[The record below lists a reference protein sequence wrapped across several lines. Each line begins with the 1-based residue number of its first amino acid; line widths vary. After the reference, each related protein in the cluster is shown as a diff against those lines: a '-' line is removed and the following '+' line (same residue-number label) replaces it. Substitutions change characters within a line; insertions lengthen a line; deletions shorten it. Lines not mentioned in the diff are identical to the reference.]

1 MTVNTRENL
10 GTRRIPKLPE
20 PRFPDADAIVHEG
33 SIARRHTSKVEV
45 LLVNPPSPDGG
56 IWIRTQHRV
65 GRRSRENMIWPQVSL
80 AQMAALLV
88 PDYSV
93 EIVDAIA
100 LRMGWPEFE
109 ALLRDRRPK
118 YYLTQV
124 TAPTLTNDMYGAFLA
139 KSLEAVT
146 MAFGT
151 HVTPMARETLRAFP
165 ALDYVLRGEPEM
177 TLRELIDTYEVAN
190 KRWVVGEDG
199 RLFDPNSEEPAQG
212 HAILWKM
219 WTESDPTW
227 KPAWTFPAEQSG
239 GNGHKPSANAVPVL
253 PALAVVKNQ
262 AALPLPGDAQLASI
276 KGLGWRREGEIA
288 LNWDRPFFRSLDD
301 LPIPLHKMLPLEKYL
316 MPMIKGPYTFIVTS
330 RGCPAGCKYCIKH
343 VSYQYSVRLR
353 SPEKLHEEI
362 QQLYDLGVHHIHM
375 YADLFTVNREQV
387 IELCNLL
394 IEKGPKITWTSNSR
408 VDYVDEEMLTLM
420 GKAGCNLIS
429 WGIESG
435 NEMILKKA
443 HKGYRMEQAY
453 NALNWAHKAGIK
465 NWGYFII
472 GLPGETVETIQETI
486 EFSKKLPLDI
496 ALFHVAAPYPGTPFF
511 FEVVENGWFRQGVNW
526 EEVDMDQAT
535 VLDYPDLKAEDLL
548 YWQKRAFREWAFRP
562 GPILTFLKGMNTWA
576 GFKSAVDIGLQTLGW
591 LRG

>member
-1 MTVNTRENL
+1 MLETNLRENL

-20 PRFPDADAIVHEG
+20 PRFPNADQIVRQG
-33 SIARRHTSKVEV
+33 AIARKRASKVDI

-80 AQMAALLV
+80 AQMAALLY

-93 EIVDAIA
+93 EVVDAIA
-100 LRMGWPEFE
+100 LRMTWKAFE
-109 ALLRDRRPK
+109 ELLKDRRPR

-124 TAPTLTNDMYGAFLA
+124 TAPTLTNDMYGVFLA
-139 KSLEAVT
+139 KSLEATT

-151 HVTPMARETLRAFP
+151 HVTPMAHETLLAFP

-177 TLRELIDTYEVAN
+177 TLRELIDTCEVVQG
-190 KRWVVGEDG
+190 RWQVNDEGKLSDAKTG
-199 RLFDPNSEEPAQG
+199 EPAQG
-212 HAILWKM
+212 HHYTWKM

-227 KPAWTFPAEQSG
+227 RPAWTYPGKESEKNNGSEPA
-239 GNGHKPSANAVPVL
+239 KLVL
-253 PALAVVKNQ
+253 PILP
-262 AALPLPGDAQLASI
+262 AAQSTPETPRPSNEQLASI
-276 KGLGWRREGEIA
+276 KGLGWRQNGKIVV
-288 LNWDRPFFRSLDD
+288 NWDRPFFRSLDD
-301 LPIPLHKMLPLEKYL
+301 LPIPLHHLLPLDSYR
-316 MPMIKGPYTFIVTS
+316 MPIIKGPYTFIVTS

-353 SPEKLHEEI
+353 SPEKLLEEI
-362 QQLYDLGVHHIHM
+362 QLLYQQGIHHIHM
-375 YADLFTVNREQV
+375 YSDLFTVNRDQV
-387 IELCNLL
+387 IELCHLL
-394 IEKGPKITWTSNSR
+394 IDKGPKITWTCNSR
-408 VDYVDEEMLTLM
+408 VDYVDEEMLNLM

-435 NEMILKKA
+435 SEMVLKKA

-453 NALNWAHKAGIK
+453 NALRWAKKAGIK

-472 GLPGETVETIQETI
+472 GLPGETLDTIKETMV
-486 EFSKKLPLDI
+486 FSKKLPLDI

-511 FEVVENGWFRQGVNW
+511 FEVVENGWFRSDVNW
-526 EEVDMDQAT
+526 EEVDMDQGT

-562 GPILTFLKGMNTWA
+562 GPILTMLKGMNSWA
-576 GFKSAVDIGLQTLGW
+576 GFKSALDIGLQTLGW
-591 LRG
+591 VRS